1 MSEEAKIEKNRE
13 KWRKDA
19 RLFRLRN
26 PDKKK
31 AMDKAYQEK
40 NKEKLKI
47 YYKNR
52 RLNNLDLF
60 KEKDKQRRKNKT
72 SEEKEI
78 IAVKQKKYR
87 LENAD
92 KIKAYRLEN
101 ADKIRE
107 KRRIYNNNKSK
118 EEIEFRLIKNLR
130 SRTRFALKKWD
141 TIKSDNTVL
150 LLGCS
155 ISYFKEYFC
164 SLFIENMNWEEF
176 MNGNIHIDHI
186 IPCIKF
192 NLKNEDEQRKCFH
205 YTNLQPLWKI
215 DNLKKGIKCQ

>member
-1 MSEEAKIEKNRE
+1 MSIELEKNRE
-13 KWRKDA
+13 KWRKNGC
-19 RLFRLRN
+19 LFRLRH

-31 AMDKAYQEK
+31 AMDKVYQEK

-60 KEKDKQRRKNKT
+60 KEKEKDRRNNKT
-72 SEEKEI
+72 LEEKII
-78 IAVKQKKYR
+78 IAAKQKKYR
-87 LENAD
+87 IENAD
-92 KIKAYRLEN
+92 KIKTYRIEN

-107 KRRIYNNNKSK
+107 KRRISNNNKSK
-118 EEIEFRLIKNLR
+118 EDIEFRILKNLR
-130 SRTRFALKKWD
+130 SRVRFALKKWD
-141 TIKSDNTVL
+141 TIKSNNTIS

-155 ISYFKEYFC
+155 IADFKKYFC
-164 SLFIENMNWEEF
+164 SLFKENMNWGEF

-186 IPCIKF
+186 TPCIKF
-192 NLKNEDEQRKCFH
+192 NLKNEDEQRRCFH
-205 YTNLQPLWKI
+205 YSNLQPLWKM